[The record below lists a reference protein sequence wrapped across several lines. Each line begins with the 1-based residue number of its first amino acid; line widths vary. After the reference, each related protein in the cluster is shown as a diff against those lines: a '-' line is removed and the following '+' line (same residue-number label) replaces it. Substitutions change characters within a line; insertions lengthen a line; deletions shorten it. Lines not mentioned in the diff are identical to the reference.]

1 MFVSNAPLS
10 GLPAQLSGYGQMAGI
25 GFKNAD
31 MNFYHSYASIN
42 QKLALGV
49 NLHYG
54 EDEASILPRDP
65 IPLRIPRI
73 GVYTGSGTSHSWLWF
88 VELFDRMLFHDLVFL
103 TEDMVREG
111 VLQDLDVFVISG
123 GDTIRIAEGLGCEG
137 AGELESF
144 IRGGGLYIGS
154 CAGAYLPLKS
164 SKQYLDRFNFVDIKI
179 ANLSKTLPEVKRL
192 HSKASTAYGCD
203 FVYHPVREDVRLRTT
218 GKKPFTSVESLC
230 APLYGGPSMVTGRDS
245 DVLAYYQGFTEK
257 TIFLVDESFA
267 EKTLVGKVAAART
280 AMGDGHLY
288 LFGPHFEH
296 PHFPMANHLVA
307 TAIFW
312 DMKRERINRKSSD
325 GEIILEGAA
334 KKKLVLDIKREISN
348 ARIVSVGLEAIPV
361 KWIIGCKT
369 YEPEKIRVFLEAIWK
384 RINRLE
390 RSGGFRLQKGADEQ
404 LVALACQVRQILRE
418 MKSRIDDRLD
428 TQDLA
433 GDLFSSLRRLTML
446 FLQVYFDSYAC
457 NLESGS
463 EIL

>member
-1 MFVSNAPLS
+1 MFASNVQRFD
-10 GLPAQLSGYGQMAGI
+10 LPAQLSGYGQMAGV

-65 IPLRIPRI
+65 RPLRIPRI

-111 VLQDLDVFVISG
+111 VLKDLDVFVISG
-123 GDTIRIAEGLGCEG
+123 GDTIRIAEGLGSEG
-137 AGELESF
+137 AEELESF

-164 SKQYLDRFNFVDIKI
+164 SKPYLDRFNFVDIKI
-179 ANLSKTLPEVKRL
+179 ANLSKTLPEVKRF
-192 HSKASTAYGCD
+192 HSKASTTYGCD
-203 FVYHPVREDVRLRTT
+203 FVYHPVREDIRLRIT
-218 GKKPFTSVESLC
+218 GKKPFTSVESFL

-245 DVLAYYQGFTEK
+245 DVLACYEGFTEK
-257 TIFLVDESFA
+257 TIFLVDEALA
-267 EKTLVGKVAAART
+267 EKTLLGKVAAART
-280 AMGDGHLY
+280 GMGDGCLY

-296 PHFPMANHLVA
+296 PRFPMANHLVA

-312 DMKRERINRKSSD
+312 DMKRDRINRKSSD
-325 GEIILEGAA
+325 GEVILQGTA
-334 KKKLVLDIKREISN
+334 KKKLIVDIKREISN

-369 YEPEKIRVFLEAIWK
+369 YEPEKIRVFLEAMWK
-384 RINRLE
+384 RINQLE
-390 RSGGFRLQKGADEQ
+390 RSRRICLQSGTSEQ
-404 LVALACQVRQILRE
+404 VVALACQVRQILRE
-418 MKSRIDDRLD
+418 MKSRIDDHLD

-433 GDLFSSLRRLTML
+433 GDLFNSLRRLTML
-446 FLQVYFDSYAC
+446 FLQVYFNSFAC
-457 NLESGS
+457 NLELDS
-463 EIL
+463 